1 MEVTSLPALS
11 AQISFGFWRPRPPKP
26 PPAPRKSQRYR
37 LLKVDL
43 KSGIRVSFR
52 MARKEY
58 NQLVCVAKRDEVT
71 VSEVVRESLYDAHG
85 IGELEES

>member
-1 MEVTSLPALS
+1 MTE
-11 AQISFGFWRPRPPKP
+11 QIGFAFWRPRPPKP
-26 PPAPRKSQRYR
+26 PPAPRKSKRYR

-58 NQLVCVAKRDEVT
+58 NQLVLAAKDDEVT
-71 VSEVVRESLYDAHG
+71 VSEVVREALYDARG